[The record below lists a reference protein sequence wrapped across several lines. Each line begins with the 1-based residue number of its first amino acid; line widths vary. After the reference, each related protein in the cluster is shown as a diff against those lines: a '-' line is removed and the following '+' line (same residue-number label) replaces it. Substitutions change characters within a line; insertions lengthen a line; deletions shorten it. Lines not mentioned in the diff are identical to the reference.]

1 MFSFLAV
8 VYRRLLDV
16 LVALVLCCSVVV
28 SEWMFELAS
37 QLSAVKRGRPIVKL
51 CFIDMLY

>member
-1 MFSFLAV
+1 VFSFLAV